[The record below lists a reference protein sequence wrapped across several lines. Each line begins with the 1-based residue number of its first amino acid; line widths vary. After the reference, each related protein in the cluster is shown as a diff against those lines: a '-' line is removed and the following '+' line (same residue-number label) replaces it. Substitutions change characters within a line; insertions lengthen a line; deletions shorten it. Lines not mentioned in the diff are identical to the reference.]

1 MRWLL
6 GKDLRILGRS
16 RLLVAILV
24 IYPVAIALLIGLA
37 LSRSPGKPKVAIVDL
52 TPPGQAIE
60 LGGRQL
66 SVAQYVNELFR
77 EVDATR
83 APSRAAAAKEVS
95 SGNVLAAVVIP
106 GNVVSKISSGIRQ
119 AQVEVIYN
127 GDALKQSFVRAT
139 IESALAEANLALST
153 QIKDVAVKDIDLL
166 LEGGELGIL
175 GAPKQLVGLKQI
187 PSDLRRIAA
196 KQTSKADRA
205 ELERIAAF
213 ASFAAQNLGL
223 SKSVLSTVSQ
233 PISVRQT
240 LLQGRRTPLD
250 AYAVV
255 VAVTISLMFV
265 CVLLAAGGVAL
276 EREDHAL
283 GRLVRGGRGG
293 GLRLGRARGRRGHA
307 HDAHGHARAR
317 HGNAL
322 LSLPELITEKV
333 TLAAVCSFALSL
345 AMLAAISAFVPLS
358 WGRAPL
364 WVASL
369 ALGALGFAALGVAIG
384 ALAREVRAA
393 TLLAFLLSLP
403 LAFLA
408 LVPSGAVASGLYD
421 VISVISFLF
430 PYKAAL
436 QALDVAV
443 NGGTPAIWLSAL
455 HLAVLG
461 VVFAV
466 LAGAGLRRPQ

>member
-66 SVAQYVNELFR
+66 SVSQYVNELFR

-187 PSDLRRIAA
+187 PGDLRRIAA

-213 ASFAAQNLGL
+213 AAFAAQNLGL

-233 PISVRQT
+233 PISVKQT

-283 GRLVRGGRGG
+283 GRLVRGGR
-293 GLRLGRARGRRGHA
+293 R
-307 HDAHGHARAR
+307 
-317 HGNAL
+317 GNAL
-322 LSLPELITEKV
+322 LSLPELIAEKV
-333 TLAAVCSFALSL
+333 TLAAVCAFALSL

-364 WVASL
+364 WVAAL

-461 VVFAV
+461 IVFAA